1 MIKSDSIQLRKYARV
16 IVFLLCSVAMGIMGF
31 FISVQ
36 KSVDINSG
44 KRLLSIYQDR
54 VNILMIH

>member
-16 IVFLLCSVAMGIMGF
+16 IVFLLCAVAMGIMGF

-36 KSVDINSG
+36 KSIDINSE
-44 KRLLSIYQDR
+44 KILLINVSRQS
-54 VNILMIH
+54 